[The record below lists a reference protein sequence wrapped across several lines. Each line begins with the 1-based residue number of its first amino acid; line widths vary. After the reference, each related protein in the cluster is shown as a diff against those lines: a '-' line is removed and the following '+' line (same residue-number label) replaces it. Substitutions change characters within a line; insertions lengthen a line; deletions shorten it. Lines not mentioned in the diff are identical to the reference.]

1 MEELNLNKLLAQNEN
16 LHRKIQKY
24 REILTLYRVALKTF
38 ARKYPEANNM
48 NAAEKALEFGKKLES
63 FL

>member
-1 MEELNLNKLLAQNEN
+1 MEELSLNKLLKQNDI
-16 LHRKIQKY
+16 LHHKIQKY

-38 ARKYPEANNM
+38 SRKYPEANNL
-48 NAAEKALEFGKKLES
+48 NAAEKALELGKKLES